1 MSSDRA
7 MTERWEEAFV
17 RSQRMWG
24 EGPALS
30 TALAKDYFIE
40 HGVRNVLIPGV
51 GYGRNAKPFLEAGM
65 SVVGIEIS
73 ATAIGLARETMGLGF
88 PIHHGSVTD
97 MPYDTNTYDGIF
109 CYGLIYLLD
118 GAARAKL
125 LADCWKQLAPNGVM
139 VFTVISKAAPMYGQ
153 GKHLGED
160 WYEPHPG
167 ISMFFYDEAAI
178 AREFGDYGLVESKPI
193 AEPAGKGTFPFF
205 NVFLRRTAD
214 GRDRPEAARST

>member
-1 MSSDRA
+1 

-17 RSQRMWG
+17 KSKLMWG

-30 TALAKDYFIE
+30 TAIAKNYFVA
-40 HGVRNVLIPGV
+40 HGVHDVLIPGV

-65 SVVGIEIS
+65 SVTGIEIS
-73 ATAIGLARETMGLGF
+73 ATAIGLAREHMGLTF

-97 MPYDTNTYDGIF
+97 MPYDANTYDGIF

-118 GAARAKL
+118 AAARAKL
-125 LADCWKQLAPNGVM
+125 VADCWNQLAPDGVM
-139 VFTVISKAAPMYGQ
+139 VFTVISKEAPMYGQ
-153 GKHLGED
+153 GARLGED

-167 ISMFFYDEAAI
+167 ISMFFYDTTSI
-178 AREFGDYGLVESKPI
+178 AREFGKYGLVESTKI
-193 AEPAGKGTFPFF
+193 DEPAGKGTFPFF

-214 GRDRPEAARST
+214 APGRPEAARST